1 MMQKHIAKQGESTR
15 LSSHTRFS
23 AIAEEPRPADKP
35 VEAHEEVFSD
45 SEDLFE
51 LLFGDGGFGLY

>member
-1 MMQKHIAKQGESTR
+1 MMQKHIAKQGESAR

-35 VEAHEEVFSD
+35 VEAEEVFSD